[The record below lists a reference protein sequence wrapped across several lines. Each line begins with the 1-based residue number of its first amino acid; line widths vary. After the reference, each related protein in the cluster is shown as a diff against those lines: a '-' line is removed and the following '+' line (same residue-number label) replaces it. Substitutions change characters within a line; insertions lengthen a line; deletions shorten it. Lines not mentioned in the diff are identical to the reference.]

1 MKLKIRRYDHIFIV
15 SYRIFSSKITSKYKK
30 STNFD
35 IFRIQKRI
43 HEDYIGEQQPGLV
56 SNYQYVA
63 LDMYSY
69 FQNAKMM
76 IFYDFFGFLS
86 VFVSFFKKLD
96 DFRVTTLKYAPRPR
110 PLFCYLVQPGWLV
123 SIPTCS

>member
-1 MKLKIRRYDHIFIV
+1 MKVKTRRYDHIFIV

-63 LDMYSY
+63 LYMYSC

-96 DFRVTTLKYAPRPR
+96 DFRVTTLKYVHK
-110 PLFCYLVQPGWLV
+110 PLFLRFSATRVV
-123 SIPTCS
+123 S

>member
-1 MKLKIRRYDHIFIV
+1 MKPETRRCGHIFIV
-15 SYRIFSSKITSKYKK
+15 SYRIFHQKSHQNTEK

-35 IFRIQKRI
+35 IFHIQKRI
-43 HEDYIGEQQPGLV
+43 QEGCIGEQQPGLV
-56 SNYQYVA
+56 NSYQYVV
-63 LDMYSY
+63 SGKFNY
-69 FQNAKMM
+69 FHNAKTV
-76 IFYDFFGFLS
+76 IFDDFFRFLS

-110 PLFCYLVQPGWLV
+110 PLFCDLVQPGWLV